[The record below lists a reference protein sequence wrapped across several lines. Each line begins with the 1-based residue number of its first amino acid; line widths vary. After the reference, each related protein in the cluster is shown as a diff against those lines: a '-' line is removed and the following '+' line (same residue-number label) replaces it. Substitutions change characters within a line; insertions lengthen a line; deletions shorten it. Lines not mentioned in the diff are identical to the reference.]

1 MEKEQQSKGGQAV
14 SIHPNL
20 SVAFVY
26 KHRMTSEVLVVD
38 IDRARE
44 LDAARPYW
52 KHVSTVD
59 PIVILQLIVKSNG
72 QKRAKIIRELSEQP

>member
-1 MEKEQQSKGGQAV
+1 MAGGGGIV
-14 SIHPNL
+14 SM

-26 KHRMTSEVLVVD
+26 KHTTTGEVVVVD

-44 LDAARPYW
+44 LDAARQYW

>member
-1 MEKEQQSKGGQAV
+1 MS
-14 SIHPNL
+14 L

-44 LDAARPYW
+44 LDAARQYW
-52 KHVSTVD
+52 KHVSKVD

>member
-1 MEKEQQSKGGQAV
+1 MNT
-14 SIHPNL
+14 PPDL

-26 KHRMTSEVLVVD
+26 RHKMTSEVLVVD

-52 KHVSTVD
+52 
-59 PIVILQLIVKSNG
+59 QLCC
-72 QKRAKIIRELSEQP
+72 

>member
-1 MEKEQQSKGGQAV
+1 MNIPPA
-14 SIHPNL
+14 L

-26 KHRMTSEVLVVD
+26 KHTMTSEVLVVD

-52 KHVSTVD
+52 QHVSTVD
-59 PIVILQLIVKSNG
+59 PICILQLIVNANG
-72 QKRAKIIRELSEQP
+72 RARTKIIKELSEKP

>member
-1 MEKEQQSKGGQAV
+1 MAGGGGIV
-14 SIHPNL
+14 SM

-26 KHRMTSEVLVVD
+26 KHTTTGEVVVLD

>member
-1 MEKEQQSKGGQAV
+1 MN
-14 SIHPNL
+14 IPPTL

-26 KHRMTSEVLVVD
+26 RHKMTSEVLVVD

-52 KHVSTVD
+52 QHVSTVD
-59 PIVILQLIVKSNG
+59 PIIILQLIVKAKG
-72 QKRAKIIRELSEQP
+72 RERTKIIKELSDKP

>member
-1 MEKEQQSKGGQAV
+1 MNMPS
-14 SIHPNL
+14 NL

-44 LDAARPYW
+44 LDAARSYW
-52 KHVSTVD
+52 QHVSTVN
-59 PIVILQLIVKSNG
+59 PIIILQLIVKAKG
-72 QKRAKIIRELSEQP
+72 RARTKIIKELSEKP

>member
-1 MEKEQQSKGGQAV
+1 MNIPPA
-14 SIHPNL
+14 L

-26 KHRMTSEVLVVD
+26 KHTMTSEVLVVD

-52 KHVSTVD
+52 QHVSTVN
-59 PIVILQLIVKSNG
+59 PISILQLIVQSKG
-72 QKRAKIIRELSEQP
+72 RERTKIIKELSEIP

>member
-1 MEKEQQSKGGQAV
+1 MNIPPA
-14 SIHPNL
+14 L

-26 KHRMTSEVLVVD
+26 KHKMTNEVLVVD

-52 KHVSTVD
+52 QHVSTVD
-59 PIVILQLIVKSNG
+59 PIIILQLIVKAKGRERS
-72 QKRAKIIRELSEQP
+72 KIIKELSEKP

>member
-1 MEKEQQSKGGQAV
+1 MS
-14 SIHPNL
+14 L

-44 LDAARPYW
+44 LDAARSYW

>member
-1 MEKEQQSKGGQAV
+1 M
-14 SIHPNL
+14 SIPPTL

-26 KHRMTSEVLVVD
+26 KHTITSEVLVVD

-52 KHVSTVD
+52 QHVSTVN
-59 PIVILQLIVKSNG
+59 PISILQLIVKAKG
-72 QKRAKIIRELSEQP
+72 RERTKIIKELSEIP

>member
-1 MEKEQQSKGGQAV
+1 MEAV
-14 SIHPNL
+14 EEGSSMNTPPDL

-26 KHRMTSEVLVVD
+26 KHKMTSEVLVVD

-52 KHVSTVD
+52 QHVSTVN
-59 PIVILQLIVKSNG
+59 PIIILQLIVKSKG
-72 QKRAKIIRELSEQP
+72 RARTKIIKELSEKP

>member
-1 MEKEQQSKGGQAV
+1 MS
-14 SIHPNL
+14 L

-26 KHRMTSEVLVVD
+26 KHTTTGEVLVVD

-44 LDAARPYW
+44 LDAARQYW

>member
-1 MEKEQQSKGGQAV
+1 M
-14 SIHPNL
+14 SIPPDL

-52 KHVSTVD
+52 EHVSTVN
-59 PIVILQLIVKSNG
+59 PIVILQLIVKAKG
-72 QKRAKIIRELSEQP
+72 RARTKIIKELSEKP

>member
-1 MEKEQQSKGGQAV
+1 MAGGGGIV
-14 SIHPNL
+14 SL

-26 KHRMTSEVLVVD
+26 KHTTTGEVVVVD

-44 LDAARPYW
+44 LDAARQYW